1 MKAYDGEHI
10 RNIAVMGHS
19 GSGKTA
25 FIEAALFKAG
35 VTDRLGRAAEG
46 NTVCDYDSEE
56 IKRQMSVNCTVAP
69 FEWRTAKISDT
80 KVNLIDTPGYFDF
93 AGEVMSALRVADSVL
108 IVINGKEGVE
118 VGAEFAWQYATE
130 QGKPKMIFVNNM
142 DDSDV
147 SFRQTLTLLKDKFG
161 TSIAPFRVPT
171 RENGHLTG
179 YVNVVSGK
187 AYSVKGD
194 FEMEVPIPDKYLA
207 SYERYH
213 DILVEAAAMSDDD
226 LLEKYLGGETITDD
240 EMRGALKQGVK
251 KGAIVPVY
259 GGCAAGGF
267 AIRSVMDAVLKYL
280 PSPVEAQSEEVEC
293 KAEGN
298 TALITFKTI
307 ADQYVGKIS
316 LFKVV
321 SGTVKPDMQLVN
333 PRTGESEK
341 IGKLYVMCGKKQTET
356 DVLYAGDIG
365 AVTKMNSLKTGDTLC
380 DRSNPVTLEGISFPK
395 PTLSMAIKPMAKGD
409 EEKISSALARL
420 IEEDPT
426 FTVYQNT
433 DTGQMILSGLGEQ
446 HLDVIC
452 SKLRGKFGIGVD
464 LISPKVAYRET
475 IKKTVTVQGRHKKQ
489 SGGHGQFGDVW
500 IEFSPSGEEGLIFE
514 TRVVGGSVPKNF
526 FPAVEKGI
534 RECMQEGVLGGFP
547 VTGIKAVLTDGSY
560 HPVDSSEMAFKVAAS
575 IAFKDGTAQA
585 NPALL
590 EPIGSLTVIMP
601 SKKMGDIIGDLNK
614 RRGRILEMSE
624 IEGARGKVVA
634 EVPMSEMTRYAID
647 LRSMTKG
654 RGSFE
659 LEFVRYEEVPQ
670 NLVDK
675 ILADKNR

>member
-1 MKAYDGEHI
+1 MNVYDGEHI

-35 VTDRLGRAAEG
+35 VTDRWGKASEG

-56 IKRQMSVNCTVAP
+56 IKRQMSVNCSVAP
-69 FEWRTAKISDT
+69 FEWRTVKISDT

-108 IVINGKEGVE
+108 IVVNGKEGVE
-118 VGAEFAWQYATE
+118 VGAEFAWQYASE
-130 QGKPKMIFVNNM
+130 RNKPKMIFVNNM
-142 DDSDV
+142 DDPDV
-147 SFRQTLTLLKDKFG
+147 SFRSTLTLLKDKFG

-179 YVNVVSGK
+179 YVNIVSGK
-187 AYSVKGD
+187 AYSVKGEL
-194 FEMEVPIPDKYLA
+194 EMEVPIPDKYLA

-213 DILVEAAAMSDDD
+213 DILVEAAAMSDDE
-226 LLEKYLGGETITDD
+226 LLEKYLGGETISDD

-267 AIRSVMDAVLKYL
+267 AIRSIMDAVLKYL
-280 PSPVEAQSEEVEC
+280 PSPAESQSENVEC
-293 KAEGN
+293 NASSDVS
-298 TALITFKTI
+298 LVVFKTI
-307 ADQYVGKIS
+307 ADQYVGKVS
-316 LFKVV
+316 MFKVA
-321 SGTVKPDMQLVN
+321 SGTLKPDMTLKN
-333 PRTGESEK
+333 ARTGETEK
-341 IGKLYVMCGKKQTET
+341 IGKLYVMCGKKQIE
-356 DVLYAGDIG
+356 VEELRAGDIG
-365 AVTKMNSLKTGDTLC
+365 AITKVNSLKTGDTLC
-380 DRSNPVTLEGISFPK
+380 DKSADIELEGISFPK
-395 PTLSMAIKPMAKGD
+395 PTLSMAVKPMAKGD
-409 EEKISSALARL
+409 EEKISAALSRL
-420 IEEDPT
+420 TEEDPT
-426 FTVYQNT
+426 FTVHQNN

-452 SKLRGKFGIGVD
+452 SKLKGKFGIGVD
-464 LISPKVAYRET
+464 LVAPKTAYRET

-500 IEFSPSGEEGLIFE
+500 IEFSPSEEEGLVFE

-526 FPAVEKGI
+526 FPAVEKGL
-534 RECMQEGVLGGFP
+534 RDCMSEGVLGGFP

-575 IAFKDGTAQA
+575 IAFKEGISQA
-585 NPALL
+585 NPVIL
-590 EPIGSLTVIMP
+590 EPIGTLTVIMP

-614 RRGRILEMSE
+614 RRGRILEMTE
-624 IEGARGKVVA
+624 IDGNKGKVSA
-634 EVPMSEMTRYAID
+634 EVPMSEMARYAID

-659 LEFVRYEEVPQ
+659 LEFTRYEEVPLSQ
-670 NLVDK
+670 TAK
-675 ILADKNR
+675 ILADVNR